1 MICAGHHVT
10 GVDACPGDSGGPL
23 ECKFDGKWAI
33 VGIVSWGT
41 GNSGFSDGNKKIINH
56 FYSLSTRWCPWSLH
70 KCELFER
77 MDSCPNVKLILKLYS
92 ICTLMYLL
100 LPQRLHSLPN
110 KSFNTFLN
118 K

>member
-41 GNSGFSDGNKKIINH
+41 GKITPINPNLLNL
-56 FYSLSTRWCPWSLH
+56 FYSLSTGRCTRSLY
-70 KCELFER
+70 KRKLSKR
-77 MDSCPNVKLILKLYS
+77 MDSCPDV
-92 ICTLMYLL
+92 
-100 LPQRLHSLPN
+100 N
-110 KSFNTFLN
+110 KSVN
-118 K
+118 KLLKCI

>member
-41 GNSGFSDGNKKIINH
+41 GN
-56 FYSLSTRWCPWSLH
+56 
-70 KCELFER
+70 
-77 MDSCPNVKLILKLYS
+77 
-92 ICTLMYLL
+92 TLALVMGT
-100 LPQRLHSLPN
+100 QN
-110 KSFNTFLN
+110 
-118 K
+118 